1 MPLTSSNRSIKQVI
15 ELGKRVAFRYTS
27 LGAPNYP
34 YNIEPIQLTS
44 LIAEIERMRGVEGS
58 ILEIG
63 VARGMTTRF
72 MAEHIALSGSIER
85 LVAIDTF
92 ASFVEEDV
100 AYEVRER
107 GKSAPDIAGFAYN
120 DYDVWTKNFR
130 RFPFVEA
137 IKADCTVV
145 DYKSLSPIKIVFL
158 DVDLYQP
165 TKKTLPKIFEE
176 LVDGGVILLD
186 DIAAGGAYDGAHQAY
201 VEFCIERELPQQI
214 IGNKCGVI
222 RKNPR

>member
-1 MPLTSSNRSIKQVI
+1 M
-15 ELGKRVAFRYTS
+15 
-27 LGAPNYP
+27 GAPNYP
-34 YNIEPIQLTS
+34 YNIEPIQLTA

-72 MAEHIALSGSIER
+72 MAEHITLSGAVER

-92 ASFVEEDV
+92 ASFVEADV
-100 AYEVRER
+100 DYEVRER
-107 GKSAPDIAGFAYN
+107 GKSASDIAGFAYN
-120 DYDVWTKNFR
+120 DYEVWIRNFR
-130 RFPFVEA
+130 KFPFVEA
-137 IKADCTVV
+137 MRADCTEV

-165 TKKTLPKIFEE
+165 TKKTLPKIYDE
-176 LVDGGVILLD
+176 LVGGGVILLD
-186 DIAAGGAYDGAHQAY
+186 DIAEGGAYDGAYQAY
-201 VEFCIERELPQQI
+201 VEFCTERKLPTQI

-222 RKNPR
+222 RKDPR